1 MVEPGATQDAA
12 AAAPRDSGE
21 GWRREEARH
30 WRRLVLDESA
40 LRTKNNWD
48 DLDGFHGKVRNVG
61 RSVGLTWPQLQQV
74 VQRFDVPFEVH
85 GARHLLVMIEAL
97 R

>member
-12 AAAPRDSGE
+12 AAAPKDSGE
-21 GWRREEARH
+21 GWRREEVAH
-30 WRRLVLDESA
+30 WHRLVLDESA
-40 LRTKNNWD
+40 LRRKNNWD
-48 DLDGFHGKVRNVG
+48 DLDGFHGKVWYVG

-74 VQRFDVPFEVH
+74 VQGFDVPLEVH
-85 GARHLLVMIEAL
+85 GARHLLAMIETL

>member
-12 AAAPRDSGE
+12 AAAPRDAGE
-21 GWRREEARH
+21 GWRREEVR
-30 WRRLVLDESA
+30 RRLVLDESA

-48 DLDGFHGKVRNVG
+48 DLDGFHGEVRYVG

-85 GARHLLVMIEAL
+85 GARHLLAVIETL